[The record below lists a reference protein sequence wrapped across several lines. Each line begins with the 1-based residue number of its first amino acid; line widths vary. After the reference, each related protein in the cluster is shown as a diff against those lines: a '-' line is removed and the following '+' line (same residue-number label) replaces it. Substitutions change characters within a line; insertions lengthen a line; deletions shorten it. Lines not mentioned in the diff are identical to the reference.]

1 MSENIVSA
9 ISRFLTPELI
19 GRMASASGVDRGM
32 AQRAVDVSVPA
43 ILSGLTDLASRP
55 GGARQLADAVAE
67 QPAGI
72 LSNLSNM
79 LGGSAQLADKGTG
92 LLSSLLGGGMLG
104 TLASTIGRFVG
115 IGEGSTR
122 TLLGLLT
129 PVILGV
135 LGREQRAAGLEAS
148 GLARMLTSQKDEIA
162 AAMPSGLSD
171 LLGAATRMRE
181 GVDTGARSEARTY
194 DAPQAAYSYPR
205 STATGTQ
212 RMVSEPK
219 ETSISSSWPY
229 WVLPLLA
236 LAGLLWYLLPS
247 SQPSRPV
254 ADAPT
259 KSATAPAQLV
269 PSAPGRLVYLTK
281 ASDDWV
287 PISAYYN
294 QDIYNRAGE
303 RIGAIKD
310 LLVGPDGRIAA
321 AVIGIGGFLGIGEK
335 DIAVP
340 LSTVQLERR
349 DNARRLLI
357 DAAKEALQ
365 AAPAFEQ
372 TGERI
377 RLQPNPRQ

>member
-1 MSENIVSA
+1 MSDNIAST

-19 GRMASASGVDRGM
+19 GKLASASGLDRGM
-32 AQRAVDVSVPA
+32 AQRAVDASVPT
-43 ILSGLTDLASRP
+43 ILSGLTDLVSKP

-79 LGGSAQLADKGTG
+79 LGSSAQLADKGAG

-104 TLASTIGRFVG
+104 TLASTVGRFLG

-122 TLLGLLT
+122 TLMGLLT

-148 GLARMLTSQKDEIA
+148 GLARMLTTQKDQITA
-162 AAMPSGLSD
+162 GMPSGLSD
-171 LLGAATRMRE
+171 LLGSARRLHE
-181 GVDTGARSEARTY
+181 GSDNARPETRTY

-205 STATGTQ
+205 STTAGTQ

-219 ETSISSSWPY
+219 ETTFGTTWPY

-247 SQPSRPV
+247 SQPNRQ
-254 ADAPT
+254 ATETTIKTTTAPT
-259 KSATAPAQLV
+259 QFV
-269 PSAPGRLVYLTK
+269 PTGQGKPVYLTK
-281 ASDDWV
+281 ASDDWL

-294 QDIYNRAGE
+294 QDIYNRTGE
-303 RIGAIKD
+303 KIGAVKD

-321 AVIGIGGFLGIGEK
+321 AVIGVGGFLGIGEK

-340 LSTVQLERR
+340 LATLQLEQR
-349 DNARRLLI
+349 DNRRRLII

-365 AAPAFEQ
+365 AAPSFEQ
-372 TGERI
+372 AGDRI
-377 RLQPNPRQ
+377 RLQPAPRQ